1 MSQVEKKEKG
11 KEKNKIP
18 RLDRSIL
25 VEESLSHLGTLHFG
39 TLSSLAGDLPLL
51 AHAEVTVGAVPHLP
65 VVPDGAT
72 IQAAPLG
79 RHTLLTALPGALH
92 LVLALKTS
100 PSSEQG
106 SLKAL
111 ALQEVQLG
119 YQRWVI
125 SQYLLTGDRG
135 TGLPQT
141 PDFPSVTHTRSAG
154 IFFPLLPMLLEKDMD
169 EVVKNAWKTTKFL
182 PET

>member
-1 MSQVEKKEKG
+1 M
-11 KEKNKIP
+11 
-18 RLDRSIL
+18 

-39 TLSSLAGDLPLL
+39 TLSSLAGDSPLL
-51 AHAEVTVGAVPHLP
+51 AHAEVTAGAVPHLS

-72 IQAAPLG
+72 VPAAPLG

-92 LVLALKTS
+92 LVLPLKTS

-106 SLKAL
+106 SLKPL
-111 ALQEVQLG
+111 ALRKVQLG

-125 SQYLLTGDRG
+125 SQYLLTGDRA
-135 TGLPQT
+135 TGLPQA
-141 PDFPSVTHTRSAG
+141 PDFSSLTHTHSAG
-154 IFFPLLPMLLEKDMD
+154 VFLPLLPVLWEKDVD
-169 EVVKNAWKTTKFL
+169 TVVEHPWKTTKFL